1 MGKESDVEKVREKVN
16 GEVKEEVK
24 KEIKEVVRKEVEEEA
39 AVQEEALE
47 KEQEKEQEK
56 ELDTE
61 SESETEQ
68 TGDWLK
74 VEFESLSK
82 NEELARVIAAVFA
95 SRLDPT
101 LEELDDIKT
110 AVSEAVTNAI
120 RHGYREEAGIVVM
133 EMEIDDRTIRI
144 HVADGGVGIENISQA
159 MEPMYSSD
167 PEGESAG
174 MGFSLMQSFMD
185 TVYVESELGKG
196 TRVTMT
202 KTINR

>member
-39 AVQEEALE
+39 AVQEESL
-47 KEQEKEQEK
+47 EKEQEK

-61 SESETEQ
+61 SESESEQ

-82 NEELARVIAAVFA
+82 NEELARVITAVFA

-120 RHGYREEAGIVVM
+120 CHGYREEAGIVVM

>member
-1 MGKESDVEKVREKVN
+1 MEP
-16 GEVKEEVK
+16 
-24 KEIKEVVRKEVEEEA
+24 
-39 AVQEEALE
+39 
-47 KEQEKEQEK
+47 
-56 ELDTE
+56 
-61 SESETEQ
+61 ESETEQ
-68 TGDWLK
+68 AGDWLK

-133 EMEIDDRTIRI
+133 EMEIDGRTIHI
-144 HVADGGVGIENISQA
+144 HVTDGGVGIANISQA

-185 TVYVESELGKG
+185 TVYVESEPGKG